1 MSKNGKQLEPSIDS
15 GRPITPILRTRRTN
29 VMLNPTPSSSKLM
42 IGKQDSPYSQIQS
55 ITKTRSSS
63 NLKNKSPLKFKN
75 VSPHRSSN
83 HSIALKSSE
92 SKRVLFDRK
101 ENTTSKQTTLNN
113 SYGEHTETNIDKR
126 LSLYQKEST
135 TIEIKLHER
144 LNQLQDGADSAINN
158 AKALEIYQQAFD
170 EVITKDKI
178 FSSILSKIKGFYEH
192 RISKSKGRNKDKEYK
207 EKIKEINRSLN
218 AQIDINKSNERKL
231 EKIVRENIELSKSL
245 DRSEE
250 ICTEMQK
257 KLVMI
262 TNYNVSEVPKDEI
275 KWKALLL
282 ENKSYVEGYELL
294 KDDIKNYKYKEKKLL
309 QLILALKQRG
319 YPVEEVYESE
329 VDQKRHK
336 PLPNYS
342 GSDEIESNSEAE
354 NLVSGRAP
362 TKEKPNF
369 IPSLNLLEVE
379 PESISS
385 SSFDSEPSSSS

>member
-1 MSKNGKQLEPSIDS
+1 
-15 GRPITPILRTRRTN
+15 
-29 VMLNPTPSSSKLM
+29 M
-42 IGKQDSPYSQIQS
+42 IGKQDSPYSKIQS

-63 NLKNKSPLKFKN
+63 NLKSKSPIKFRN

-83 HSIALKSSE
+83 NSMALKSSE

-101 ENTTSKQTTLNN
+101 ENSSSKQTTLNT
-113 SYGEHTETNIDKR
+113 SYNESREVGVDKQ

-144 LNQLQDGADSAINN
+144 LNQLQNDSDAVLNN
-158 AKALEIYQQAFD
+158 VKALEIYQQVFD
-170 EVITKDKI
+170 EVISKDKI
-178 FSSILSKIKGFYEH
+178 FSSILSKIKGFYEYVLTKN
-192 RISKSKGRNKDKEYK
+192 SGRNKAKEYK

-218 AQIDINKSNERKL
+218 AQVDINKSNERKI
-231 EKIVRENIELSKSL
+231 EKIVKENIELSKSL

-262 TNYNVSEVPKDEI
+262 TTYNVSEVPKDEI

-282 ENKSYVEGYELL
+282 ENKSYIEGYEVL

-336 PLPNYS
+336 PLPHYS

-354 NLVSGRAP
+354 NLVSGRPP
-362 TKEKPNF
+362 TKDKPNF
-369 IPSLNLLEVE
+369 IPNLNLSEVE

-385 SSFDSEPSSSS
+385 SFNSEPSSSY